1 MPSEGQ
7 QEAVPLEV
15 WVSKVRVRLSE
26 PVEGMRPHLTRV
38 IHESGVPRPLRRKVI
53 EALKRPPQS

>member
-1 MPSEGQ
+1 MAGEEQ
-7 QEAVPLEV
+7 QEEVPLEV

-26 PVEGMRPHLTRV
+26 PVEGIRPHLVRV
-38 IHESGVPRPLRRKVI
+38 IDESGVPRPLRRQVI